1 MERMWSPWRSH
12 YVGTAD
18 ESNAQGCFLCACS
31 QAHHAT
37 ADNLVVAQYEHC
49 VVVLNRFPYNAGH
62 LLIAP
67 NDHVA
72 EFEAL
77 NEPVAV
83 QMTQVTQ
90 QAIRVLNGIIRPH
103 GYNFGA
109 NLGRSAGAGVPDHVH
124 WHLVPRWNGDT
135 NFMPTIGETKVMSHA
150 LEDLWEQFR
159 HGFSQGHGG

>member
-1 MERMWSPWRSH
+1 MGS
-12 YVGTAD
+12 AD
-18 ESNAQGCFLCACS
+18 TSNNAGCFLCDCAE
-31 QAHHAT
+31 AAEAT
-37 ADNLVVAQYEHC
+37 PDNLVVARYDLC
-49 VVVLNRFPYNAGH
+49 VVVLNRYPYNAGH

-67 NDHVA
+67 HVHVA
-72 EFEAL
+72 AFEEL
-77 NEPVAV
+77 DEQVAI

-90 QAIRVLNGIIRPH
+90 RAIQVLNNIIHPH

-159 HGFSQGHGG
+159 GGFSAGQGG